1 MQSTAPQSPAPKSPQ
16 LGAALRA
23 SLPRGFPAEMQGFCK
38 TRAIGKKLGKLES
51 GEDAVQSVD
60 RPWRVFMC
68 LFSLLP
74 CKNCFSLTPEFLQ
87 VIAVRGICFLP
98 GTGRV
103 GGFPC
108 VGSVPPPEPCLMAA
122 LFLAQRQA
130 GRKWQQLPLARGQLL
145 ILAQVMGSHSCFTAA
160 LARERRSLSGS
171 SYCPSRALG
180 DSVLHILILF

>member
-108 VGSVPPPEPCLMAA
+108 VGSVPPPKPCLMAA

-130 GRKWQQLPLARGQLL
+130 GRKWQLPLARGQLL

-160 LARERRSLSGS
+160 LAQERRSLSGS

-180 DSVLHILILF
+180 DSVLRIFILF